1 MANVFDYQFNI
12 DGNFSA
18 EMEGVIENT
27 GKFRAKIV
35 DCNNWIEEVRKI

>member
-18 EMEGVIENT
+18 EMEGVIENP
-27 GKFRAKIV
+27 GKFRAKIE